1 MRRLETQGEKE
12 KKEHRLKTVIGVIL
26 GLIMLLGTAG
36 YAFMGFG
43 RNSDDSGTKVTYN
56 GLDFYSAGDYWQL
69 NTGQNVFYF
78 SYLPNE
84 TRSVI
89 LGKTV
94 QDYSGKSLY
103 FIEDS
108 VAAQEISRN
117 LGAFADRMSFA
128 CFEGMNCSDD
138 NLPVK
143 NCSSNVIIIRESNFS
158 AITEEDNCVY
168 IMSNDSVRDADA
180 FMYRLFGIK

>member
-12 KKEHRLKTVIGVIL
+12 KKEHKRKVVIGVIL
-26 GLIMLLGTAG
+26 GVIMLFGTAG

-43 RNSDDSGTKVTYN
+43 RNSDDSEMKVTYN

-69 NTGQNVFYF
+69 NAGQNVFYF

-84 TRSVI
+84 TRGVI
-89 LGKTV
+89 LEKTA

-117 LGAFADRMSFA
+117 LGSFADRMSFA
-128 CFEGMNCSDD
+128 CFEGTNCSDD
-138 NLPVK
+138 LPIK
-143 NCSSNVIIIRESNFS
+143 NCSSNVIIIKESNFS

-180 FMYRLFGIK
+180 FLYRIFGIK